1 LDCKA
6 EIARWLFEE
15 GKRWIKNSDLRNL
28 DRTALIFVRMLEK
41 LDKELAKKLNDF
53 YNKLWP

>member
-1 LDCKA
+1 MDCKA
-6 EIARWLFEE
+6 EIAKWVFKE
-15 GKRWIKNSDLRNL
+15 GKEWIKNSDLRNL

-41 LDKELAKKLNDF
+41 LDKELAKELDDF